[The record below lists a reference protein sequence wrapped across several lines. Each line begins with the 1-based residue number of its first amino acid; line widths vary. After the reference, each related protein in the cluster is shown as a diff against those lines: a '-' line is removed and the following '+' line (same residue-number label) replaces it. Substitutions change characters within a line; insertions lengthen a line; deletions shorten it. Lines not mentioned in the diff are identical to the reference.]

1 MANLP
6 PPELLFD
13 AGCPDC
19 GTRAARLPLPLPSID
34 DDFDWKARDY
44 DSFRLF
50 MMQELASR
58 FPERRRWTSADQEVV
73 IIEVLAA
80 ALDRASHALDRVQAE
95 RFIDSA
101 RRPASVRRLLK
112 LIGWEVDPATVR
124 QLRDTQI
131 ERDALNGILPSA
143 IDDPL
148 QSSMND
154 DALIEDWW
162 RREPHAMEQARR
174 DAPRRI
180 TEQNR
185 MVTMTDHADLLRS
198 HPLVALAQAR
208 LVWTG
213 SWHSILVAALLEDN
227 RGLDTSL
234 HLGGTDA
241 AHPSALLAELWDDIV
256 TFHETRGL
264 PLPPISHQLTGRLI
278 LRGMIEQ
285 YRMIGSEVFLETA
298 QAASISISLSV
309 RAKPGY
315 FRSELQ
321 QALAQVLTS
330 DQGGFF
336 EPGRLGFG
344 IPLFASDV
352 IDAAMRVE
360 GVAVACLNLFKR
372 VGGNQPDNT
381 AEGVIA
387 VSDDEF
393 IRCMNN
399 PRRPDHGTLRIT
411 VNGGEIG

>member
-1 MANLP
+1 MAELR
-6 PPELLFD
+6 PPELRFGD
-13 AGCPDC
+13 GCPDC
-19 GTRAARLPLPLPSID
+19 GTRAAVLPLPIPGVA

-58 FPERRRWTSADQEVV
+58 FPERRRWTPADQEVV
-73 IIEVLAA
+73 IIEALAA

-112 LIGWEVDPATVR
+112 LIGWEVDPAT
-124 QLRDTQI
+124 LRRLRETEITRGQANGLTEADAT
-131 ERDALNGILPSA
+131 DALPS
-143 IDDPL
+143 
-148 QSSMND
+148 
-154 DALIEDWW
+154 DAALVEDWW
-162 RREPHAMEQARR
+162 RRDPQAMEQARTA
-174 DAPRRI
+174 APRRI

-185 MVTMTDHADLLRS
+185 MVTVTDHAELIKS

-213 SWHSILVAALLEDN
+213 SWHSILIAALLEDN
-227 RGLDTSL
+227 RGLDTPL
-234 HLGGTDA
+234 HTGANGA
-241 AHPSALLAELWDDIV
+241 QRPSGLRPDLWDDIV
-256 TFHETRGL
+256 AFHETRGL
-264 PLPPISHQLTGRLI
+264 PVPPVTRAMSGRLL
-278 LRGMIEQ
+278 LRAMIEQ

-298 QAASISISLSV
+298 RAASITVALSV
-309 RAKPGY
+309 RAKPGF

-321 QALAQVLTS
+321 QALAQVFTA

-344 IPLFASDV
+344 VPLYASDV
-352 IDAAMRVE
+352 IDAAMQVE

-381 AEGVIA
+381 SEGVITVA
-387 VSDDEF
+387 DDEF
-393 IRCMNN
+393 IRCMND
-399 PRRPDHGTLRIT
+399 PSAPARGTLRIS

>member
-1 MANLP
+1 MAELP
-6 PPELLFD
+6 PPELRFG

-19 GTRAARLPLPLPSID
+19 GTRAAVLPLPIPGVA

-58 FPERRRWTSADQEVV
+58 FPERRRWTAADQEVV
-73 IIEVLAA
+73 IIEALAA

-112 LIGWEVDPATVR
+112 LIGWEVDPATLR
-124 QLRDTQI
+124 RLRDAEIARGQANGLS
-131 ERDALNGILPSA
+131 ELAALDALPT
-143 IDDPL
+143 DDTL
-148 QSSMND
+148 VES
-154 DALIEDWW
+154 WW
-162 RREPHAMEQARR
+162 RRDPQAMEQARTS
-174 DAPRRI
+174 APRRI

-185 MVTMTDHADLLRS
+185 MVTVTDHADLLKS

-213 SWHSILVAALLEDN
+213 SWHSILIAALLEDN
-227 RGLDTSL
+227 RGLDAPL
-234 HLGGTDA
+234 HAGHDGA
-241 AHPSALLAELWDDIV
+241 QRPSNLRAELWDDIV
-256 TFHETRGL
+256 AFHEVRGL
-264 PLPPISHQLTGRLI
+264 PVPPVTKALSGRLL
-278 LRGMIEQ
+278 LRSMIEQ

-298 QAASISISLSV
+298 RAASITVSLSV

-321 QALAQVLTS
+321 QALAQVFTA

-344 IPLFASDV
+344 VPLYASDL
-352 IDAAMRVE
+352 IDAAMQIE

-372 VGGNQPDNT
+372 VGGNQPDT
-381 AEGVIA
+381 TSEGIIA
-387 VSDDEF
+387 VDDDEF
-393 IRCMNN
+393 IRCMND
-399 PRRPDHGTLRIT
+399 PRDPARGVLRIS
-411 VNGGEIG
+411 VNGGEVG